1 MIAQRKLTNKAVV
14 KSDDAAVQAA
24 VSLLTRRPTTISY
37 RWICECCGM
46 IHTGPAPASCESC
59 GGQEVTLAHEADLP
73 REMGTRW

>member
-24 VSLLTRRPTTISY
+24 VSLLTRPTALSY

-46 IHTGPAPASCESC
+46 VHSGSAPAHCESC
-59 GGQEVTLAHEADLP
+59 GKEVTLARESDLP